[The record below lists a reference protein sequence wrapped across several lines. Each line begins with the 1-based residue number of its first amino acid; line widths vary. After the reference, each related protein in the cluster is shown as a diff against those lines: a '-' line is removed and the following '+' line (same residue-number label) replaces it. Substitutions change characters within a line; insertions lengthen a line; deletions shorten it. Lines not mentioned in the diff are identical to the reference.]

1 MGIEY
6 KLTPTITQAKSMS
19 DFAGIELNPDQI
31 KHYISLRES
40 SEKEICSLSDQ
51 KILNVCLRAD
61 QQEQFKER
69 FKNIK
74 F

>member
-6 KLTPTITQAKSMS
+6 KLTPTIAQVKIMS
-19 DFAGIELNPDQI
+19 DFAGIELNSDQI

-51 KILNVCLRAD
+51 KILYTCLEPA
-61 QQEQFKER
+61 QKETFKKR

>member
-6 KLTPTITQAKSMS
+6 KLTPTTAQAKSMS
-19 DFAGIELNPDQI
+19 DFAGIELTPDQI
-31 KHYISLRES
+31 EKYVSLREK
-40 SEKEICSLSDQ
+40 KEMCALSDQ
-51 KILNVCLRAD
+51 KILYTCLEPA
-61 QQEQFKER
+61 QKETFEER